1 LAQAKGF
8 AVELQQLALILVDI
22 QRDFWQPLKGI
33 PQAQAF
39 PANVAALLRSARAH
53 GLTIIHTQAVFQPDR
68 SDWML
73 FYRSQGRG
81 QVPCMAGS
89 AGAQFEAFAAPLRD
103 ESVTPK
109 QTFDG
114 FANTDLERRLRER
127 GVKTVLIA
135 GLETSVCVLFTATSA
150 YLRRFVPLVVADAC
164 ADEPERHEATLRM
177 YDRLCFQTVT
187 TAQAQGDYAEVL
199 RVAEPFAD

>member
-1 LAQAKGF
+1 M
-8 AVELQQLALILVDI
+8 ELHQLALILVDI
-22 QRDFWQPLKGI
+22 QHDFWQPLKGS

-39 PANVAALLRSARAH
+39 PANVAALLGSARAH
-53 GLTIIHTQAVFQPDR
+53 GLTILHTQAVFQPDR

-73 FYRSQGRG
+73 FYRPQGRG

-89 AGAQFEAFAAPLRD
+89 AGAQFEPFAAPLGD
-103 ESVTPK
+103 EDIIQK

-114 FANTDLERRLRER
+114 FAHTDLERRLRER
-127 GVKTVLIA
+127 GIKTALIA

-164 ADEPERHEATLRM
+164 ADEPERHAATLRM

-187 TAQAQGDYAEVL
+187 TAQAQGDYTELL
-199 RVAEPFAD
+199 RVAELFAD